1 VAAGARFGAAP
12 RTKGVTMPDRAN
24 IRRRTLAAA
33 AVAAAALPLL
43 AGDCGAI
50 PAFARKYRMSCTTCH
65 APAPR
70 LKPYG
75 EDFAGNGYRL
85 EGKEPARHTFE
96 TGDSLLTLVRE
107 LPLAIRVDAY
117 ASYASRGGEDQADLK
132 TPYSIKIMSGGNIAK
147 NIIYY
152 IYFYMSE
159 RGEVAG
165 VEDAFVGFNDL
176 FGADLDLAIGQFQV
190 SDPLFKRELR
200 LTIEDY
206 EIYRTRVGS
215 AGTNLTYDR
224 GIMVSY
230 ATPFGTDL
238 VAEVVN
244 GNGIGAAGNIF
255 DDDDWKNVLV
265 RGSHGVGP
273 VRLGAFGYFCNAH
286 AMSGGNYLSNEHR
299 YWGVDG
305 TVDAGASVQ
314 LNWQYLERTDD
325 NPFFVPG
332 GAERTKTRGGFLEA
346 IWAVRGE
353 LGRSF
358 VTFLYNHVDSDVDE
372 LYAGRPSL
380 DYRAEAL
387 NYSYLLRRNFRI
399 STELQYREVDDE
411 WNVAAGFTAAF

>member
-1 VAAGARFGAAP
+1 MTSMMGHTRW
-12 RTKGVTMPDRAN
+12 T
-24 IRRRTLAAA
+24 AAA
-33 AVAAAALPLL
+33 AIAAAVVCFA

-85 EGKEPARHTFE
+85 EGKEPARHTPE

-117 ASYASRGGEDQADLK
+117 ATYAARDGRDQADLK
-132 TPYSIKIMSGGNIAK
+132 TPYGIKIMSGGNIAK

-176 FGADLDLAIGQFQV
+176 FGVDLDLMIGQFQV

-200 LTIEDY
+200 LTLEDY
-206 EIYRTRVGS
+206 EIYRTRVGDTR
-215 AGTNLTYDR
+215 TNLTYDR
-224 GIMVSY
+224 GFMAAY
-230 ATPFGTDL
+230 AAPFGTDL
-238 VAEVVN
+238 VAVVVN

-273 VRLGAFGYFCNAH
+273 VRLGAFGYLCNAH
-286 AMSGGNYLSNEHR
+286 EMSEGAYVANEHR

-305 TVDAGASVQ
+305 TVDAGSALQ

-325 NPFFVPG
+325 NPFFLEA
-332 GAERTKTRGGFLEA
+332 GAGRTKTRGGFVEA

-358 VTFLYNHVDSDVDE
+358 VTFLYNYVDSDVHE
-372 LYAGRPSL
+372 VYPGRFADTNGRKTSL

-399 STELQYREVDDE
+399 STELQYREVDEE